1 MGIGRNVKL
10 LRERRGL
17 TFDAVAKAV
26 GTDAQ
31 AISQME
37 KRNAKNSNF
46 GPQLASFFG
55 VDLTKLLSDDFEIDA
70 RCSEQIAQHLS
81 DADDAEVSSKVS
93 SLQYRMRKALACLRA
108 VKNASERDKQNLV
121 CLAIEQLSED

>member
-1 MGIGRNVKL
+1 MGIGLNVKL

-37 KRNAKNSNF
+37 KRNAKNSNY
-46 GPQLASFFG
+46 GPQLAKFFG
-55 VDLTKLLSDDFEIDA
+55 VDLTKLLSDDFEIDT
-70 RCSEQIAQHLS
+70 RGSEQIAQQPS
-81 DADDAEVSSKVS
+81 GADDAVLASKIS
-93 SLQYRMRKALACLRA
+93 SLQGRMRKALACLRA
-108 VKNASERDKQNLV
+108 VENASEVDKRDLV
-121 CLAIEQLSED
+121 FLAIEQLNED